1 MIRLVAF
8 DLDGTVLNEAG
19 VLSSAAVETIRLLVG
34 RGIRVASVSGRNV
47 EKSQAPFAKAP
58 DLAAALYIGSY
69 NGAMALGAGGDGARP
84 VLFEER
90 LPAAVFRDLTE
101 YLGKGNHNF
110 IYCRCDVDGGGV
122 REEYITDRDTASIRN
137 LAGQTGMT
145 FIYDTGLLDRRWGG
159 ELGPPPK
166 VLIFPGKAR
175 RDAVL
180 AEMQSIFDGCL
191 YLARTG
197 EDRIEAMHP
206 DVNKAVALQAIAR
219 ACDISLGEIV
229 AIGDGDNDLPMLRAA
244 GVGVLMGNADAQ
256 TRQTAADTGIQ
267 MAPSFSEDGFS
278 IAIRQTLERWNV
290 GTLERANVQTK
301 ER

>member
-8 DLDGTVLNEAG
+8 DLDGTVLSEAG
-19 VLSSAAVETIRLLVG
+19 VISSMALETIRLIVE
-34 RGIRVASVSGRNV
+34 RGIGVASVSGRNV
-47 EKSQAPFAKAP
+47 EKSQAPFADVP

-69 NGAMALGAGGDGARP
+69 NGAMALGPRGDGPRP

-110 IYCRCDVDGGGV
+110 IYCRCDVDGGGM
-122 REEYITDRDTASIRN
+122 REEYITDRDTASIQN
-137 LAGQTGMT
+137 LAGQTGMA
-145 FIYDTGLLDRRWGG
+145 FVYDGGLIDRIRGG
-159 ELGPPPK
+159 DLGPPPK

-180 AEMQSIFDGCL
+180 AEMQSVFDGRL

-219 ACDISLGEIV
+219 ACGISVEEIL
-229 AIGDGDNDLPMLRAA
+229 AIGDGDNDLPMLRIA
-244 GVGVLMGNADAQ
+244 GRGVLMGNADVQ
-256 TRQTAADTGIQ
+256 TCRDAGGMGIEILPPFE
-267 MAPSFSEDGFS
+267 ADGFS
-278 IAIRQTLERWNV
+278 AAVRRYV
-290 GTLERANVQTK
+290 FADG
-301 ER
+301 